1 MGSSWRGRF
10 SCDGRGGVE
19 PAGGGWPGGVGQGGA
34 GVWCQVVRGG
44 SCDTRREG
52 NCDER
57 DIPRVCE
64 FGADGKR
71 GDVEL
76 DQDLTLASDLP
87 SRWPQLAASDLTPA
101 HDDSKAGISR
111 GHGFDRRLLSWHP
124 WSSRWRTSAGRWK
137 NKRSKQTPSSGQSQV
152 QKHSPRRDSQPSPSA
167 SLLPASIWS
176 IPRTSSSH
184 DLRVMG

>member
-137 NKRSKQTPSSGQSQV
+137 NKRSNKPPRPANPKSRNTP
-152 QKHSPRRDSQPSPSA
+152 RDA
-167 SLLPASIWS
+167 TANHLPARRFFQHPYGPFPGL
-176 IPRTSSSH
+176 PRP
-184 DLRVMG
+184 MI